1 MKAAAV
7 AAALVV
13 ALFAAPAAA
22 SKSVDLNAPGALERL
37 RHDNPGDYAKVRRIL
52 AEVQD
57 QRSENVLSWMLA
69 QFDAREVAYAADL
82 LLTSYPPQKRLS
94 FSLGDT
100 RYFGTVTLTRDRAQ
114 AIPAAR

>member
-1 MKAAAV
+1 MKAIAV
-7 AAALVV
+7 AAAL
-13 ALFAAPAAA
+13 ACAAFAAGAGAG
-22 SKSVDLNAPGALERL
+22 SLVDLNAPGALRQL
-37 RHDNPGDYAKVRRIL
+37 RQDNPADYAKVRRIL

-57 QRSENVLSWMLA
+57 QPSDDVPLWLA
-69 QFDAREVAYAADL
+69 TRFDAKEIDYRDF

-100 RYFGTVTLTRDRAQ
+100 HYFGTITLTRDRAR

>member
-1 MKAAAV
+1 MKTVAV
-7 AAALVV
+7 AAAL
-13 ALFAAPAAA
+13 ACATFAAGAAA
-22 SKSVDLNAPGALERL
+22 GPRVDLNAPGALRQL
-37 RHDNPGDYAKVRRIL
+37 RQDNPADYAKVTRIL

-57 QRSENVLSWMLA
+57 RPTQDVPIWMA
-69 QFDAREVAYAADL
+69 TRFDAKQISYRDF

-100 RYFGTVTLTRDRAQ
+100 HYFGTVTLTRDRAR